1 LLIDI
6 REKSSFIN
14 ICKVIEL
21 CFLSEL
27 PDGKIENLLNYLFDI
42 STKDGQ
48 SGPGPVGTKTF
59 FIGNGTKICT

>member
-14 ICKVIEL
+14 ICKVKEV
-21 CFLSEL
+21 CFPSEL
-27 PDGKIENLLNYLFDI
+27 PDGKIENFRKYLFDI

-48 SGPGPVGTKTF
+48 CGPDPVGTKIF
-59 FIGNGTKICT
+59 FTETATKICS